1 MRDIDNDAQK
11 SAASYGGV
19 SAAAAKPSVQSQVWK
34 NRDKKWIE
42 LDGEGKQEAAKSRR

>member
-1 MRDIDNDAQK
+1 MKAIDDDATK
-11 SAASYGGV
+11 SAEGYGGV
-19 SAAAAKPSVQSQVWK
+19 SSSAAKGAVQSQVWK